1 MSSKG
6 THLSEEA
13 KERIAAAHRGK
24 ATTLGLK
31 HTEAAKA
38 KISEALKG
46 REIPDE
52 VRLKISNSNKG
63 KVRSAEARKHISDGK
78 KGKPHTKPHK
88 KGYTF
93 SWNVSDERRKEV
105 ADTYKGRKYTDESRL
120 KMVKNHHI
128 RYKLIIDG
136 KQYDSIMEA
145 SRQLDIPYNRMR
157 VLVKRPQQLKE
168 LFGIEI
174 TYIDE

>member
-38 KISEALKG
+38 KMSAALKG
-46 REIPDE
+46 RVIPE
-52 VRLKISNSNKG
+52 ETRAKISNANKG
-63 KVRSAEARKHISDGK
+63 KVRSAEARKHISEGK
-78 KGKPHTKPHK
+78 KGKPHKPHK
-88 KGYTF
+88 GGYTF

-105 ADTYKGRKYTDESRL
+105 SETYKGRKYTDESKL
-120 KMVKNHHI
+120 KMVQNHHLPYYI
-128 RYKLIIDG
+128 IIDG
-136 KQYDSIMEA
+136 NEYSSLLEA
-145 SRQLDIPYNRMR
+145 SRILGIKYSYLRAHKKDSA
-157 VLVKRPQQLKE
+157 KLKE
-168 LFGIEI
+168 LFGIEVE
-174 TYIDE
+174 YIDE